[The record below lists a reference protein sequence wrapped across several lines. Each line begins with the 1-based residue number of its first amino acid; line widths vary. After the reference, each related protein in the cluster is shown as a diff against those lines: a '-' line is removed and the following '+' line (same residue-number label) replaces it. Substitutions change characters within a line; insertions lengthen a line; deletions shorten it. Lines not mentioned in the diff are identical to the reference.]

1 MNDKTS
7 ISVQLFGSTPNVNSL
22 THCLTLLMIS
32 YMEGWSLFVLYV
44 SPNTSIWIVFIQQLQ
59 ENTVPILWEKDSVV
73 GLFVN
78 RFVFRNPYN

>member
-7 ISVQLFGSTPNVNSL
+7 ISVQLFGSTPNVISL
-22 THCLTLLMIS
+22 TNCLSLPMIS
-32 YMEGWSLFVLYV
+32 YMEGWSLLVLYV
-44 SPNTSIWIVFIQQLQ
+44 SPITSIWIVFIQQLQ

-73 GLFVN
+73 SLFVN